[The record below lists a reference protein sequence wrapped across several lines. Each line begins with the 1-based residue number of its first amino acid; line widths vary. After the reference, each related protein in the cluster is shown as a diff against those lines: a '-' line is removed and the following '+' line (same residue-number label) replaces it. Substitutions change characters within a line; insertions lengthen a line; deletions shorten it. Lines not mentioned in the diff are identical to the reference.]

1 MGYSDNDFGH
11 ILETV
16 VYLELIRRG
25 YQVFVGKWYEAE
37 VDFIAIKQEE
47 KKYYQVTLSLMDE
60 RVKER
65 ELSPLK
71 LIPDNYEKIILSMDK
86 SYVTDCDGI
95 KFENIIEFLLK

>member
-1 MGYSDNDFGH
+1 
-11 ILETV
+11 
-16 VYLELIRRG
+16 
-25 YQVFVGKWYEAE
+25 
-37 VDFIAIKQEE
+37 
-47 KKYYQVTLSLMDE
+47 MDE